1 MCEVSSLKDRCVTIT
16 LKRNQWSPK
25 KWDKE
30 VTKGVEDT
38 AGVKDVGKYT
48 KQLLKGNK
56 DLKNLQSKFGE
67 VYKYVQ
73 DHSLPWMAD
82 GVRIIPSSELI
93 DFTNEVGKLKSEAM
107 GLVTQLYNNW
117 STAVQEDAHRMGSL
131 FNPDDYPTADE
142 MAACWAI
149 RLVIAPISDSAD
161 FRVDVGEEMKQALDK
176 ELQNV
181 EAQATEHVVK
191 MLMDPIKAMA
201 EKLSVPKGEAG
212 SVFRDTLVT
221 NLKDA
226 ASRALKLNINDNE
239 NIEKTCHQVLSV
251 LDGLDAQDLRDSDG
265 VRASVAS
272 DMRQIQSKLAA
283 YFPRG

>member
-1 MCEVSSLKDRCVTIT
+1 MCKAVSLKDRCVTVT
-16 LKRNQWSPK
+16 LKRTQWSPK
-25 KWDKE
+25 KWDKG
-30 VTKGVEDT
+30 VTKSVEDT
-38 AGVKDVGKYT
+38 AGVKGVGKYT

-56 DLKNLQSKFGE
+56 DLKDLQKKFDE
-67 VYKYVQ
+67 AYQYVVKN
-73 DHSLPWMAD
+73 SLPWMAD
-82 GVRIIPSSELI
+82 GVRIIPAAQVI
-93 DFTNEVGKLKSEAM
+93 DFASAIDNIRSEAM
-107 GLVTQLYNNW
+107 GLVSKLHDNW
-117 STAVQEDAHRMGSL
+117 NAAVQEDANRMGPL
-131 FNPDDYPTADE
+131 FDPNDYPTADE
-142 MAACWAI
+142 MAQRWSI
-149 RLVIAPISDSAD
+149 RVTVAPISDSSD

-176 ELQNV
+176 ELQDV

-201 EKLSVPKGEAG
+201 EKLSVPKGEEG

-239 NIEKTCHQVLSV
+239 NIEKTCHQVLAV

-272 DMRQIQSKLAA
+272 DMRQIQNKLAA